1 MSRADWEG
9 TFPKER
15 AAASREA
22 GAAALEAINNT
33 SNGLVDTAEDIA
45 VVDHGLKIED
55 MKGLAYDD
63 PKWNDFLEQIPVSE
77 MVNLVSNGGW
87 ATQEVPSV
95 GKLGYTEV
103 DGPNGVNNIMAGS
116 TGNQF
121 CAQSVLACSWNTEL
135 AYDMGKTF
143 AQEAIAMKIAALYLL
158 FAIPYRSLPTQKIQE
173 GLDAAAQLL
182 YLSGSYA
189 LQVAGIV
196 YGKDAPGIRHTV
208 NKDGRL
214 PCGIIPMMAS
224 TCLLIRWR

>member
-1 MSRADWEG
+1 
-9 TFPKER
+9 
-15 AAASREA
+15 
-22 GAAALEAINNT
+22 
-33 SNGLVDTAEDIA
+33 
-45 VVDHGLKIED
+45 

-135 AYDMGKTF
+135 AYDMGETF
-143 AQEAIAMKIAALYLL
+143 AQK
-158 FAIPYRSLPTQKIQE
+158 R
-173 GLDAAAQLL
+173 
-182 YLSGSYA
+182 
-189 LQVAGIV
+189 
-196 YGKDAPGIRHTV
+196 
-208 NKDGRL
+208 
-214 PCGIIPMMAS
+214 
-224 TCLLIRWR
+224 